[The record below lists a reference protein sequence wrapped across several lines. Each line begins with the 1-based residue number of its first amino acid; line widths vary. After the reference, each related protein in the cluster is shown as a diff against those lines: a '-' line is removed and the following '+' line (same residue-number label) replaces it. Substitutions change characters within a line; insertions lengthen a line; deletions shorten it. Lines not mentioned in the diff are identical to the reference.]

1 MKIYDKD
8 GNLKTSNTSGTPQ
21 ESVSAEAP
29 TNASVET
36 ESAVGRVETE
46 DEKKKGIDSFRR
58 PQRGKAAKKRYRFKE
73 ARR

>member
-8 GNLKTSNTSGTPQ
+8 GNLISANTSGTPQ
-21 ESVSAEAP
+21 ESVSAESL

-46 DEKKKGIDSFRR
+46 DEKKK
-58 PQRGKAAKKRYRFKE
+58 E
-73 ARR
+73 